1 MSLNIS
7 VEHQGDQVI
16 LHIHEKS
23 LNQEKAPTLKEIIYK
38 EMAEGFVNMIVDLSE
53 VRDVDSSGLGAFLFG
68 KRLANNNGGELVLA
82 CPGKFVQN
90 LLRIAQLTSIL
101 KQFPT
106 IEEAQAFFTSSEPN
120 AETDVQ

>member
-7 VEHQGDQVI
+7 VKHKRDKVI
-16 LHIHEKS
+16 LHIHEKT
-23 LNQEKAPTLKEIIYK
+23 LNQEKAPVLKEIIYK

-68 KRLANNNGGELVLA
+68 KRLANNNGGDLVLA
-82 CPGKFVQN
+82 SPGKFVRN
-90 LLRIAQLTSIL
+90 LIRIAQLTTIL

-106 IEEAQAFFTSSEPN
+106 VEAALAFFNSSEPN
-120 AETDVQ
+120 PRTDVQ